1 MSELEIL
8 AQGLGFSRPGRDIL
22 SQVDLEVRL
31 GDFLVILGPN
41 GAGKTSLLRLL
52 GAIDRPSVGN
62 LAIFGEVVG
71 HSDLRAIRRR
81 IGSVSPIVLDRFL
94 GSLSVFEVVLTGISG
109 DFAPYWHRYSQ
120 SDRDAT
126 YDLIRTV
133 GLFDRKE
140 TPIEKLSAGER
151 QRLLLAR
158 ALVGGPELLILD
170 EPASGLDFSAREDLL
185 EILEGILDTDRR
197 RPGSIIM
204 VTHHVEEIPR
214 SATHALLLKSG
225 RALAQGEIKDVLTS
239 ENLSLTFSRDVTIT
253 SASGRYFAMAS
264 SN

>member
-8 AQGLGFSRPGRDIL
+8 AQGLGFSIPGRDIL
-22 SQVDLEVRL
+22 SEVDLEVRL

-52 GAIDRPSVGN
+52 GAIDRPSVGT
-62 LAIFGEVVG
+62 LAILGEVVG
-71 HSDLRAIRRR
+71 HCDLRGLRRR
-81 IGSVSPIVLDRFL
+81 IGSVSPIVLDRVL
-94 GSLSVFEVVLTGISG
+94 GSISVFDVVLTGTSG

-120 SDRDAT
+120 SDLDAS
-126 YDLIRTV
+126 YELIERV

-140 TPIEKLSAGER
+140 TPIEKLSAGEK

-170 EPASGLDFSAREDLL
+170 EPAAGLDFSAREDLL
-185 EILEGILDTDRR
+185 GVLEGIMDTDRR
-197 RPGSIIM
+197 RPGSILM

-214 SATHALLLKSG
+214 SATHALLLNSG
-225 RALAQGEIKDVLTS
+225 KVLAHGSIKDVLTS
-239 ENLSLTFSRDVTIT
+239 ENLSRTFLRDVTVT
-253 SASGRYFAMAS
+253 SAGGRYFAMTS